1 MRKFLLSLVSLVVL
15 SALLGGAL
23 SGCESEKKQSDTL
36 DTTVV
41 NPQQLMQDTDTTGQ
55 EDVLTVTG
63 EVVDAM
69 KSNVTVK
76 TDEGEKE
83 FEFEDLRDSGK
94 DYYHS
99 VEGDMVTVKYVE
111 ENGEVKVVSIEK
123 AEE

>member
-1 MRKFLLSLVSLVVL
+1 MRKFLLSLVSLVVF
-15 SALLGGAL
+15 STLLGGAL
-23 SGCESEKKQSDTL
+23 TGCEGEKKQNDTL

-41 NPQQLMQDTDTTGQ
+41 KPQQLMQDTASAAQ

-99 VEGDMVTVKYVE
+99 MEGDMITVKYVE
-111 ENGEVKVVSIEK
+111 DNGDVKVVSIEK
-123 AEE
+123 AE

>member
-1 MRKFLLSLVSLVVL
+1 MRKFLLSLVSLVVF
-15 SALLGGAL
+15 SALLGGVL
-23 SGCESEKKQSDTL
+23 SGCESEKKPSDTL

-41 NPQQLMQDTDTTGQ
+41 KPQQLMQDTASAAQ
-55 EDVLTVTG
+55 EDVITVTG

-76 TDEGEKE
+76 TDEGNKE

-99 VEGDMVTVKYVE
+99 VEGDVITVKYVE
-111 ENGEVKVVSIEK
+111 DEGDVKVVSIEK
-123 AEE
+123 AE